1 MAWSATFQV
10 TSNSVSHISM
20 ESITGTNFHNTQ
32 AANLK
37 NSLNLV
43 RDMCGK
49 LSTKSLC
56 GAEYFMTFI
65 GNKTRY
71 VCRNTRMKCM
81 RDSSYN
87 GRHS

>member
-56 GAEYFMTFI
+56 GAEYFLVIRLAMYAETQE
-65 GNKTRY
+65 
-71 VCRNTRMKCM
+71 
-81 RDSSYN
+81 
-87 GRHS
+87 